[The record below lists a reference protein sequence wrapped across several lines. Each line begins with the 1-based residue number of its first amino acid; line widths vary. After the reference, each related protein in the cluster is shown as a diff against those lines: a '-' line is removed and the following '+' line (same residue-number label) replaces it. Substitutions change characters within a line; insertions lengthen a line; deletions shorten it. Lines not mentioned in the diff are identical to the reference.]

1 MAHDS
6 PTPPPPSPA
15 DWSAVKALFDQAIA
29 LPPDQRAAFLAAAT
43 ADPAVRAEVASLL
56 AHAADDAGDFLA
68 QPAAAQL
75 APAGQAAP
83 VREGLHLGPW
93 QLIAPLGAGGM
104 GEVWRAQRADGA
116 YEAQAA
122 VKILKR
128 GMDSASVLAR
138 FAQEQRALARL
149 NHPHIARLYDAGI
162 TPDGLPYF
170 VMELVE
176 GRPIDQAVA
185 GLALEAKLA
194 LFLQLADAVS
204 HAHRQLLVHRDLKPS
219 NVLVD
224 RDGRV
229 KLLDFGIAKAI
240 DPAEAG
246 AADTTQMGQR
256 PFTPHYASPEQVRGE
271 PVGTGTDIY
280 SLGVLLYVLLTGI
293 RPYGRAA
300 TTPAEAARSVLEDEP
315 TRPSTLPPELVPDPR
330 WIATR
335 RRLAGDLDNILLKAL
350 EKPIERRYTGVD
362 ALVADV
368 RAYLSGYPVSA
379 RAPGAAY
386 LLAKFAARHH
396 AAVAAGALGLLALAI
411 GAGVAAWQAHEAR
424 LARDAARA
432 QLAQLKRLT
441 RDVVFRYG
449 DAVTYLPGGLQ
460 VKEQMMLDAVRRLED
475 FAALAQGDPEL
486 RGDLATAWA
495 RVAYIQGDETTAS
508 LGKPEDAIRHADRA
522 IAAAEGAVEGREGD
536 MEFMLWL
543 SRAHTAR
550 GHALRQAARKS
561 EAMASFE
568 AAIAL
573 LERGLARQPAERSL
587 RTERATLRHAT
598 GQLLY
603 QPGNQHLDRPAD
615 ALAQLQL
622 AQRELEAIEAERHDV
637 EAIYQLG
644 TVVGAIHLVH
654 LGQGRLD
661 EAIAAGEQAVAL
673 RQRSAE
679 EDPSSIVYQDGLCTE
694 ANNLG
699 FALLRAMRPA
709 EALKATTLA
718 RDTGLL
724 LARQNGPQ
732 SKWPRQTRLYA
743 TSHGRALAGVG
754 RHAEAIAMFEESE
767 AEWQRMQA
775 GAPATMQ
782 AFRHTWVT
790 VQRAKSLTAL
800 GRRAEA
806 LPLLRQAHTRFVA
819 WSDEAALR
827 ASALVN
833 LGEAAQALHALEP
846 GAGWRDKA
854 RMAYQS
860 AQSIKPL
867 VGDQAAALKAAGG

>member
-1 MAHDS
+1 MPIDS
-6 PTPPPPSPA
+6 ESRPGPA
-15 DWSAVKALFDQAIA
+15 WADVKALFDQALTRPA
-29 LPPDQRAAFLAAAT
+29 GEREAWLRACGL
-43 ADPAVRAEVASLL
+43 DPALVAEVSSLL
-56 AHAADDAGDFLA
+56 AHASGGADAGTGFLST
-68 QPAAAQL
+68 PAAA
-75 APAGQAAP
+75 AAAP
-83 VREGLHLGPW
+83 SREGLPLGPW
-93 QLIAPLGAGGM
+93 VLVAPLGSGGM
-104 GEVWRAQRADGA
+104 GEVWRARRADGA
-116 YEAQAA
+116 YEGEAA
-122 VKILKR
+122 VKILRR

-138 FAQEQRALARL
+138 FALEQRTLARL
-149 NHPHIARLYDAGI
+149 HHPNVAQLFDAGI

-176 GRPIDQAVA
+176 GRSIDEAAQALSLA
-185 GLALEAKLA
+185 GRLQ

-204 HAHRQLLVHRDLKPS
+204 YAHRQLLVHRDLKPS

-224 RDGRV
+224 AEGRV

-240 DPAEAG
+240 DPADADAARTQAG
-246 AADTTQMGQR
+246 LR

-293 RPYGRAA
+293 RPYGRDAS
-300 TTPAEAARSVLEDEP
+300 TPAEAARSVLEDQP
-315 TRPSTLPPELVPDPR
+315 TRPSALSPQQVADPQ
-330 WIATR
+330 WLATR
-335 RRLAGDLDNILLKAL
+335 RQLEGDLDNVLLKAL
-350 EKPIERRYTGVD
+350 EKPVERRYASVD
-362 ALVADV
+362 ALAADV
-368 RAYLSGYPVSA
+368 RAYLGGYPVSA
-379 RAPGAAY
+379 RAPSPGY
-386 LLAKFAARHH
+386 LAARFVRRHR
-396 AAVAAGALGLLALAI
+396 AVVGATALAVLALVGGLA
-411 GAGVAAWQAHEAR
+411 ATAWQAHEAR
-424 LARDAARA
+424 LARDRA
-432 QLAQLKRLT
+432 EQQLAELKRLT

-460 VKEQMMLDAVRRLED
+460 VKEQMMLDAVQRLES
-475 FAALAQGDPEL
+475 FAAVAQGDPGL

-495 RVAYIQGDETTAS
+495 RVAYIQGDESTAS
-508 LGKPEDAIRHADRA
+508 LGKPDDAIRNADRA
-522 IAAAEGAVEGREGD
+522 IAAAQGAIDGREGD
-536 MEFMLWL
+536 AEFMLWL

-550 GHALRQAARKS
+550 GHALRQGGRKD

-568 AAIAL
+568 SAIAL
-573 LERGLARQPAERSL
+573 LERGLARQPGDRTL

-615 ALAQLQL
+615 ALVQLQL

-661 EAIAAGEQAVAL
+661 EAIATGGQAVAL
-673 RQRSAE
+673 RRRSAE

-709 EALKATTLA
+709 EALQATTLA

-743 TSHGRALAGVG
+743 ASHGRALAGVG
-754 RHAEAIAMFEESE
+754 RHAEAVAMFEEAE

-775 GAPATMQ
+775 EAPATMQ
-782 AFRHTWVT
+782 AFRQTWVT
-790 VQRAKSLTAL
+790 VQRARSLVAL

-806 LPLLRQAHTRFVA
+806 QPLLHAAQARFEA
-819 WSDEAALR
+819 WSGEPALR

-833 LGEAAQALHALEP
+833 QGEAALALHGLEP

-854 RMAYQS
+854 RVAYQA
-860 AQSIKPL
+860 AQALRPL
-867 VGDQAAALKAAGG
+867 VGDQVAALKAAGG